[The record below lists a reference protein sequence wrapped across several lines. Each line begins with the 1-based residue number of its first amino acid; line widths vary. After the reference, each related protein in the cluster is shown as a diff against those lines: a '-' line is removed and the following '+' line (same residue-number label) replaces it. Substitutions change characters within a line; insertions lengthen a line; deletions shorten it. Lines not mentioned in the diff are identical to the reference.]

1 MRTISIKLPNPLY
14 ERLRI
19 IAEKQGI
26 TAEAIALEAL
36 QSHLAKLEERT
47 PVTAYDL
54 AKDFIGIVEGGP
66 SDLST
71 NKKYMEGYGQPR
83 EKS

>member
-1 MRTISIKLPNPLY
+1 MRTISIKLPEPLC

-19 IAEKQGI
+19 IAEKRG
-26 TAEAIALEAL
+26 TTEEAIALEAL
-36 QSHLAKLEERT
+36 QTHLAKLEEET
-47 PVTAYDL
+47 PITAYDL

-66 SDLST
+66 PDLST

-83 EKS
+83 RKE

>member
-1 MRTISIKLPNPLY
+1 MRTISIKLPIPLY

-19 IAEKQGI
+19 MAEKHAI
-26 TAEAIALEAL
+26 TEEALALEAL
-36 QSHLAKLEERT
+36 QNHLAKLEEET
-47 PVTAYDL
+47 PITVYDL
-54 AKDFIGIVEGGP
+54 AKDIIGIVEGGP

-83 EKS
+83 GKK